1 MMKLVAAMKETL
13 GIHRLKILV
22 FLSVKICKTF
32 FCKFFFFFLFFNKL
46 VFSGVLVVI
55 ILSNIYGS
63 FFPNILFMSVWNLI
77 HYVFSLFFFS
87 ACKNFCWCRCY
98 MCSSDVLFYYYLVW
112 QLMLFLTPF
121 FHVQHTFVVAGV
133 TYVPVT
139 FFFVIWCGW
148 LFAIL
153 ERQSIRSG
161 EESYSLSP
169 KRINFFEAFFYWN

>member
-77 HYVFSLFFFS
+77 HYVFSLFFFFRVQKLLLMQMLHVFEWRAFLLLFS
-87 ACKNFCWCRCY
+87 VTINVVSYPIFPCATHFCCCWCY
-98 MCSSDVLFYYYLVW
+98 ICSSDLFLCYLVW
-112 QLMLFLTPF
+112 LIICDFGATIYQIWWRIVLFKS
-121 FHVQHTFVVAGV
+121 Q
-133 TYVPVT
+133 
-139 FFFVIWCGW
+139 
-148 LFAIL
+148 
-153 ERQSIRSG
+153 
-161 EESYSLSP
+161 
-169 KRINFFEAFFYWN
+169 KD